1 MNAGNLKLYDLAR
14 NDLHLPDNKAMEFV
28 ISLGEFFEKH
38 QAKQDE
44 ILATKAEL
52 LTAKSELKTEM
63 LAFRSELKQEIHAVA
78 VKVENMQIKMDT
90 QMASKVD
97 LAEAKSELKHY
108 YFVGSL
114 VQYIV
119 LTATILTIIRYMMVK

>member
-1 MNAGNLKLYDLAR
+1 MNAGDLKLYDLAR

-28 ISLGEFFEKH
+28 MSLGEFFEKH

-44 ILATKAEL
+44 CLATKAEMQ
-52 LTAKSELKTEM
+52 AM
-63 LAFRSELKQEIHAVA
+63 RSELKQEIHAVA